1 MRMPQEKDG
10 KVVTQQ
16 PTSTAPWGRKMG
28 SCSLDCGHL
37 LKHPLRMG
45 EDHR

>member
-1 MRMPQEKDG
+1 MTPQEQNG
-10 KVVTQQ
+10 KAVTQQ
-16 PTSTAPWGRKMG
+16 PTEKLPRGGKMG

-37 LKHPLRMG
+37 LEHPLKMG